1 MKESKYSLKSIVRA
15 LSLSLLCVLTLS
27 VVSCSEDISEDNFA
41 IKTEQ
46 TITEYLAA
54 TPEKYSDIKAIFD
67 RVILGDTA
75 ASSLSSVLS
84 ARGNYTVFA
93 PNNDAI
99 ESYIKNSLG
108 ISTGAVSDLSYE
120 QAELIAYSCVIDNGD
135 EDAYDEADFP
145 TDGGTFDESN
155 LNDRTLSCKL
165 DSTGVYYINTTTP
178 VVTGNSFEASNGRV
192 HEVGSVI
199 APSSDNLYELIAAAD
214 NTAIFSYL
222 MQATAWSD
230 SMNVADR
237 DREYEDEEHDVT
249 YKTSA
254 VAGTFNVM
262 QRRYIGFTA
271 FVETDDVFQAWGIPA
286 PVKENGVLTNGD
298 AIMAAIKSK
307 CEAVYGT
314 TDSDDYTSPE
324 NAVNRFIAYHIL
336 SGKMAYDRLVR
347 HFNEF
352 NYQCGDYNNPQTNTL
367 TVNVWDYY
375 TTVGKYRSLM
385 KITQVAETGFEQDM
399 DHSVYLNRISVYD
412 NGRSGNYA
420 ETGVKNGHYGAKV
433 FADNGSFDNSAL
445 NGYYFPI
452 NEVLLF
458 DDEIRNQLANER
470 IRVDMTTMLPEIL
483 SNNVRNSQ
491 YCYFPKGYFDN
502 ISNESTSTVMLYLV
516 DHTGANWRDYQGDEI
531 MASGQYDFI
540 LKLPPVPKDGT
551 YEIRMGVS
559 NNSLRGMVQLYFG
572 SDPLRL
578 APVGLPYDM
587 RQSVPSVAIPW
598 VKDED
603 DAQTNAEND
612 RNMRNQGY
620 MKAPQYFC
628 TTNGKGDTPVR
639 NVGGSE
645 AALRKIVTVANMK
658 ANETYYMRFKSALKK
673 SDSQFFMDYFEY
685 VPTSIYNGVEEED
698 IW

>member
-1 MKESKYSLKSIVRA
+1 MSV
-15 LSLSLLCVLTLS
+15 SLLCVLSLT
-27 VVSCSEDISEDNFA
+27 VTSCSENISEDNFA

-46 TITEYLAA
+46 TITEYLAD
-54 TPEKYSDIKAIFD
+54 TPSKYSSLKAIFD
-67 RVILGDTA
+67 RVVLGDTA

-84 ARGNYTVFA
+84 TRGNYTLFA

-99 ESYIKNSLG
+99 ASYIQNTLG
-108 ISTGAVSDLSYE
+108 IASGSVSDLTYE

-165 DSTGVYYINTTTP
+165 DSNGVYYINTTTP
-178 VVTGNSFEASNGRV
+178 VVSGSSFEASNGRV
-192 HEVGSVI
+192 HEVSSVI
-199 APSSDNLYELIAAAD
+199 APSSDNLYELISAAD

-237 DREYEDEEHDVT
+237 DLDYEDEEHDIT
-249 YKTSA
+249 FTTSA
-254 VAGTFNVM
+254 VSGTFNVM

-286 PVKENGVLTNGD
+286 PVKDENGNLTNGD
-298 AIMAAIKSK
+298 AIMSAIKAK

-314 TDSDDYTSPE
+314 TDSDDYTSSE

-336 SGKMAYDRLVR
+336 QGKMAYDRLIR
-347 HFNEF
+347 HFNEI
-352 NYQCGDYNNPQTNTL
+352 NYQYSDANSPQTNTL

-385 KITQVAETGFEQDM
+385 KITQVAETGFEEDM
-399 DHSVYLNRISVYD
+399 DHGVYLNRISEYN
-412 NGRSGNYA
+412 NGRGGNYY
-420 ETGVKNGHYGAKV
+420 ETGVVNNHYGAKV
-433 FADNGSFDNSAL
+433 SADNGEFDNSAL

-452 NEVLLF
+452 SEVLLY
-458 DDEIRNQLANER
+458 DDEIRNQLGNER
-470 IRVDMTTMLPEIL
+470 LRMDMTTMLPEIL

-502 ISNESTSTVMLYLV
+502 ISSESTSTVMLYLV
-516 DHTGANWRDYQGDEI
+516 DHSGNSWRDYQGDEI
-531 MASGQYDFI
+531 MASGQYDFV

-559 NNSLRGMVQLYFG
+559 NNTLRGMVQVYFG

-598 VKDED
+598 VEDED
-603 DAQTNAEND
+603 DDETNAEND

-620 MKAPQYFC
+620 MKAPNYFC

-639 NVGGSE
+639 NLGGSA
-645 AALRKIVTVANMK
+645 AALRKIITVANMS
-658 ANETYYMRFKSALKK
+658 ANETYYLRFKSALKK
-673 SDSQFFMDYFEY
+673 SDSQFFMDYFEF
-685 VPTSIYNGVEEED
+685 VPTSVYNGTEEED